1 MIRKIFII
9 SFFLSSCAA
18 PPQFYPET
26 ISSIWSS
33 ISNSSSIEVTEDMIE
48 SNPYSFVRV
57 NIGRRSATLSLFKV
71 KEDIFQ
77 WIGRDG
83 VRIHTY
89 NGKITYTEGL
99 DRNIT
104 VRNPKSI
111 SFEDTYVLYVDYLDP
126 TASMVPEISTIE
138 AINFNQSS
146 TIYFINAESKK
157 IRFNKTL
164 EIGIDDKGYVVYSE
178 EKIHPFLPK
187 VRMDYFYKF

>member
-1 MIRKIFII
+1 MI
-9 SFFLSSCAA
+9 
-18 PPQFYPET
+18 
-26 ISSIWSS
+26 
-33 ISNSSSIEVTEDMIE
+33 
-48 SNPYSFVRV
+48 
-57 NIGRRSATLSLFKV
+57 
-71 KEDIFQ
+71 
-77 WIGRDG
+77 
-83 VRIHTY
+83 
-89 NGKITYTEGL
+89 
-99 DRNIT
+99 
-104 VRNPKSI
+104 I